1 PARARPGLWSVRSLL
16 RFGESDTTQA
26 TLENPLALY
35 DLADARDGRPDLVIR
50 DEFYV
55 ANDIFGPAVVPLPS
69 HDVSYT
75 WDQQHD
81 GSWSY
86 KVGVYGR
93 RPMPAV
99 VDLGGNVKVASVP

>member
-1 PARARPGLWSVRSLL
+1 FVKNPGASFPPIQIDWAHARIDTVGELLGSRTRPGLWSVRSLL

-26 TLENPLALY
+26 NLENPLALY

-69 HDVSYT
+69 HDVSY
-75 WDQQHD
+75 
-81 GSWSY
+81 
-86 KVGVYGR
+86 
-93 RPMPAV
+93 
-99 VDLGGNVKVASVP
+99 